1 MGKKSKQ
8 KASYKDNNKS
18 KAMSNSKNK
27 KGDKD
32 TGRMI
37 KIELDQSEE
46 TLLADII
53 SAIEIDDY
61 TNNHTIKT
69 NTYNTIANDEE
80 IVLYDTIMPEDEKH
94 HKTISKKKRYTDMTI
109 HDKERFIKRLIRD
122 DRYKRKQ
129 AEIDKKLDRYDK
141 YIANK
146 QTDEVIAINDDEAHT
161 YNTTVV
167 DATEENSLDYSGQD
181 NDSDDDDSSSCDDDN
196 DSNDDDDEEEANRND
211 KPSPGPIFYQC
222 YLFIFLFPPYIL
234 IVYSAYIILEASYTT
249 SRSPK

>member
-8 KASYKDNNKS
+8 KALYNNS
-18 KAMSNSKNK
+18 SNSKSISIAKNQ

-46 TLLADII
+46 SLLADII

-61 TNNHTIKT
+61 ANNNTVNTDTNSSAN
-69 NTYNTIANDEE
+69 NDEDIE
-80 IVLYDTIMPEDEKH
+80 LYDTIMPADEKH
-94 HKTISKKKRYTDMTI
+94 HKSISKKKRYSDMTI

-146 QTDEVIAINDDEAHT
+146 QTEEATAINGDGAHT

-167 DATEENSLDYSGQD
+167 DTINEKSRNYKDSDEGDNSSNSDDDSISID
-181 NDSDDDDSSSCDDDN
+181 KSDDDD
-196 DSNDDDDEEEANRND
+196 DSDEDEGVNRD
-211 KPSPGPIFYQC
+211 TKKPSPG
-222 YLFIFLFPPYIL
+222 
-234 IVYSAYIILEASYTT
+234 TT
-249 SRSPK
+249 SCQYY